1 MDQIFT
7 NIDNIILGFVQG
19 SFGSLTSAVQTFWR
33 LMFTVFIAFYGYK
46 IYISGRFSAPDLI
59 THCIKML
66 LVLALATQWNAF
78 FMFVYCMVTNLPS
91 DIAGQIMQAAAN
103 SLGTQSQAA
112 TAVTANAALAQF
124 YDRALTVCSGIL
136 EGAGIHIWM
145 FFYAAII
152 WIAAGLFV
160 AYATMLIIL
169 SKLAVA
175 VILAVGPIFILLLIF
190 NDTRKLFEGWLR
202 TLINYALI
210 PVFVYAMLALLLAL
224 IEPPLVFLESHSN
237 VNSPALTGVAPFALI
252 TFIATLLLQ
261 QVMSIAANITG
272 GVSLSTMG
280 AVSQAIGTGRTVFA
294 RSKAG
299 YATGKTANT
308 GVKAINP
315 RVVEKAKAG
324 YQALQKTLGRGGA
337 ST

>member
-19 SFGSLTSAVQTFWR
+19 SFGSLTSAVQTFWN

-46 IYISGRFSAPDLI
+46 IFISGRFSTSDLI
-59 THCIKML
+59 THCVKIL

-78 FMFVYCMVTNLPS
+78 FMFVYSMATNLPS
-91 DIAGQIMQAAAN
+91 DIAGQVMQAAST
-103 SLGTQSQAA
+103 SLGTQAQAA
-112 TAVTANAALAQF
+112 TAATANAALAQF
-124 YDRALTVCSGIL
+124 YDRAMTVCSGIL
-136 EGAGIHIWM
+136 EGAGIHVWM
-145 FFYAAII
+145 YFYAAII
-152 WIAAGLFV
+152 WIVAGLFV

-175 VILAVGPIFILLLIF
+175 VILAVGPVFILLVIF
-190 NDTRKLFEGWLR
+190 HDTRKLFEGWLR

-210 PVFVYAMLALLLAL
+210 PIFVYAMLALLLAL
-224 IEPPLVFLESHSN
+224 VEPPLAFLESHSN

-280 AVSQAIGTGRTVFA
+280 AVSQAIGVARGAITGT
-294 RSKAG
+294 KMG
-299 YATGKTANT
+299 ILTGK
-308 GVKAINP
+308 GIYQMGKAIKNYSTGP
-315 RVVEKAKAG
+315 KK
-324 YQALQKTLGRGGA
+324 LLDKTLSDRGS